1 MAAILVVSLYLI
13 QMVMKRQARVRT
25 MPTVLKTHDLVS
37 LVNTSLVDVRTM
49 YTIYGP

>member
-1 MAAILVVSLYLI
+1 
-13 QMVMKRQARVRT
+13 

-49 YTIYGP
+49 YTIYGPQGACTYVQLKECACTRMHGSDMYS